1 MLYNILMKIISA
13 TLSIAIVCIALPV
26 FSLAE
31 GGEHINTDISR
42 ANKQTTIT
50 LIDAIELA
58 LRQNRSLV
66 RGQLGV
72 QSNNLSLNSQ
82 ESEFDVKVLPTGGV
96 GYSSESDEAWRVAAD
111 ISKKTSS
118 GIVATVTPEVAKGE
132 DGEHTGFGLSLRI
145 PLLRGLGEQFTRDI
159 VYSGRFAV
167 KQSKIEYYKQQK
179 IIILQTVSQ
188 VYATIQ
194 TEQKLGYLKKHLQGL
209 EKHLALAKL
218 KEKAGVISAIDLYRA
233 EIRIKEVQEELTTT
247 IELYENNRDQLKN
260 ILAIPIT
267 GNVTVTAPIDFV
279 PVDLIESDT
288 IEIALE
294 NRIEL
299 EQSQLEIG
307 EAQRKL
313 AVAKNNLLPNVSLD
327 IGYNKF
333 GEKVVFDL
341 PDESWTISL
350 TSDTDIFRKVEKND
364 YQESLIRH
372 RRTLINLEETKQNI
386 IQEVRTELNRL
397 EKQEKQ
403 IAIRKE
409 QAKQAQGKLMLSES
423 KFRHGMAGN
432 FDLIESQS
440 QLQRAQ
446 TDLIFDRIGYIVGTY
461 RLRSAIGTLV
471 AQNDREGITQ

>member
-1 MLYNILMKIISA
+1 
-13 TLSIAIVCIALPV
+13 
-26 FSLAE
+26 
-31 GGEHINTDISR
+31 
-42 ANKQTTIT
+42 
-50 LIDAIELA
+50 
-58 LRQNRSLV
+58 
-66 RGQLGV
+66 
-72 QSNNLSLNSQ
+72 
-82 ESEFDVKVLPTGGV
+82 
-96 GYSSESDEAWRVAAD
+96 
-111 ISKKTSS
+111 
-118 GIVATVTPEVAKGE
+118 
-132 DGEHTGFGLSLRI
+132 
-145 PLLRGLGEQFTRDI
+145 
-159 VYSGRFAV
+159 
-167 KQSKIEYYKQQK
+167 
-179 IIILQTVSQ
+179 
-188 VYATIQ
+188 
-194 TEQKLGYLKKHLQGL
+194 LGYLKKHLQGL

-218 KEKAGVISAIDLYRA
+218 KEKAGVITAIDLYRA
-233 EIRIKEVQEELTTT
+233 EIRIKEVQEELTAT
-247 IELYENNRDQLKN
+247 IELYENNRDQLKE
-260 ILAIPIT
+260 ILAMPIT

-279 PVDLIESDT
+279 PVDLVESET

-294 NRIEL
+294 NRVEL
-299 EQSQLEIG
+299 EQSRLEIG

-341 PDESWTISL
+341 PDESWTVAL

-386 IQEVRTELNRL
+386 IQEVRTELNSL

-409 QAKQAQGKLMLSES
+409 QAKQAQGKLKLSES